1 MLREVISTGVNVD
14 EAVAEACLRL
24 GVSRDDVSVEV
35 LEMPQRKLF
44 GMSPAK
50 VRVTTETE
58 QPAPAP
64 EAAPAPRS
72 ERRERRERPRRE
84 NREPRESREPR
95 EPREE
100 QPEKTIE
107 PYVPDETE
115 TPLTELGEAEQ
126 KTLDYLKAVAE
137 KLGAVKMSYEVV
149 VTESGV
155 KIKADGE
162 DAAILIG
169 RRGETMEALQYLCSL
184 VFHRSEKSQYER
196 VIIDIAC
203 YRRKRERSLQ
213 QLAKNTA
220 VKVQRTHR
228 QQTLEPMNPY
238 ERRIIH
244 STVQK
249 VNGVK
254 SESIGEEPHRR
265 VVIMPEGGRGRGGK
279 GRRKGDRQDRRP
291 SAAPAAAPAK
301 TSHTEPRPAEGQGL
315 PLYSKIEL

>member
-72 ERRERRERPRRE
+72 ERRER
-84 NREPRESREPR
+84 REPR

-265 VVIMPEGGRGRGGK
+265 VVIMPEGGRGRGGN

-291 SAAPAAAPAK
+291 SAAPAE
-301 TSHTEPRPAEGQGL
+301 TSRTEPRPAEGQGL

>member
-72 ERRERRERPRRE
+72 ERRER
-84 NREPRESREPR
+84 REPR

-279 GRRKGDRQDRRP
+279 GRRTGDRQDRRP
-291 SAAPAAAPAK
+291 SAAPAE
-301 TSHTEPRPAEGQGL
+301 TSRTEPRPAEGQGL

>member
-72 ERRERRERPRRE
+72 ERRER
-84 NREPRESREPR
+84 REPR

-291 SAAPAAAPAK
+291 SAAPAE
-301 TSHTEPRPAEGQGL
+301 TSRTEPRPAEGQGL